1 MAQTRDEL
9 VLSFMH
15 SLASNPEL
23 LTQTK
28 TNYAE
33 RVIGF
38 ANALADEY
46 LKSLG

>member
-1 MAQTRDEL
+1 MQTRQEL
-9 VLSFMH
+9 VLSFM
-15 SLASNPEL
+15 LALVASNPEL